1 MTGRELA
8 LLTTLI
14 VEPVESDRFASVT
27 AMLAGGLQPIATESF
42 EEARGLIGKQPPA
55 LLIADVR
62 LGEYN
67 GLHLVL
73 IGKTL
78 RPSMAAIVTAS
89 WPDPVLQA
97 DAESMGATFV
107 VKPASADELLAA
119 AMRTIYRG
127 EQDPIPVR
135 PPFERRHA
143 ERRHDAAPA
152 LAEERR
158 HEPRRRRGV
167 GAIESST
174 ISRSEF
180 SG

>member
-1 MTGRELA
+1 MTGNELA
-8 LLTTLI
+8 LITTLVVDPI
-14 VEPVESDRFASVT
+14 ETDRFFAVST
-27 AMLAGGLQPIATESF
+27 LLAAGLQPIATDSF
-42 EEARGLIGKQPPA
+42 EEARGLIAKQPPR
-55 LLIADVR
+55 LLVADVR

-78 RPSMAAIVTAS
+78 RPDMAALVTAS

-97 DAESMGATFV
+97 DAEGMGATFV
-107 VKPASADELLAA
+107 LKPCTPDDLLAA

-127 EQDPIPVR
+127 VKDPIPVR

-143 ERRHDAAPA
+143 ERRFAAAVFPD
-152 LAEERR
+152 ERR
-158 HEPRRRRGV
+158 VEVRRRRGV
-167 GAIESST
+167 DQTVSSPAP
-174 ISRSEF
+174 RSEF